1 MKFCNIEIYYNGK
14 SVKTRALVDSGNL
27 LKESISNLPVVI
39 VEKNILIGLIDTF
52 ILENV
57 KEILSG
63 KFLDETNS
71 KIYDYKFR
79 IIPFSSLGN
88 KDGLLLGFKPDYI
101 KVYTDEDNFKKEVV
115 VGIYEESLCSYSND
129 YNAIIGL

>member
-1 MKFCNIEIYYNGK
+1 M
-14 SVKTRALVDSGNL
+14 
-27 LKESISNLPVVI
+27 PVVI
-39 VEKNILIGLIDTF
+39 VEKNILSGLVDSF
-52 ILENV
+52 ILENIQN
-57 KEILSG
+57 ILGG
-63 KFLDETNS
+63 KWLEETNS

-101 KVYTDEDNFKKEVV
+101 KIYTDEDILEKEVV
-115 VGIYEESLCSYSND
+115 VGIYEEALCSYSNE